1 MDFLI
6 SNATPPNE
14 ELGQGEHVAPIMLA
28 KAGRRRAPLVRGRS
42 RKGLRTEFYSPEVGT
57 WGKSQA

>member
-28 KAGRRRAPLVRGRS
+28 KAGRRRAPR
-42 RKGLRTEFYSPEVGT
+42 RKGLRIEFYSPEVGSL
-57 WGKSQA
+57 GKSQA